1 MNAREKRLIEIA
13 KKNWAQ
19 APLTERKGLV
29 TGISSTALIDAEV
42 KMIREVFPNST
53 DKDYSEPLAKFV
65 NISIGSRP
73 TADFIRE
80 LAVMMSIEYEKL
92 KKLYDEV
99 PFWVRRMLSHDKALR
114 LGARQYSVY
123 WQKFKNLPLWKDH
136 ADAVITYEYIGEGH
150 QNEKLAKEFISGVM
164 QDNTIAKG
172 FLFKCLNL
180 VQQLLNKAYSVGK
193 DRFNG
198 YMRVIAALGKSE
210 KAVIVNSRAAIVFG
224 APIPKRTNQ
233 KDITIKKLFKMIP
246 DDGTLFPTAAS
257 VYYKKVIEDEIKGK
271 AIQFSVGGGKIASK
285 KEMEFTDSLE
295 KLIEVIKKAE
305 EQEEEEEEA
314 NE

>member
-13 KKNWAQ
+13 KKNWSQ

-29 TGISSTALIDAEV
+29 TGVSSAPLTDDEV

-53 DKDYSEPLAKFV
+53 DKYYSEPLAKYV

-73 TADFIRE
+73 TADFVKE
-80 LAVMMSIEYEKL
+80 LAVMMSIEYAKL
-92 KKLYDEV
+92 KKLYDEI

-123 WQKFKNLPLWKDH
+123 WQKFKNLPFWKDKV
-136 ADAVITYEYIGEGH
+136 DAVITYEYIGEAH
-150 QNEKLAKEFISGVM
+150 NDEDLAKEFIGNVM

-180 VQQLLNKAYSVGK
+180 VQQLLNKAYSAGK
-193 DRFNG
+193 DRFNS

-224 APIPKRTNQ
+224 APIPKRANQ
-233 KDITIKKLFKMIP
+233 KDITIKKLFKLIP
-246 DDGTLFPTAAS
+246 DDGTLFPTAAN
-257 VYYKKVIEDEIKGK
+257 VYYKKVIDDEIKGK
-271 AIQFSVGGGKIASK
+271 AIQFSVGGGKIASA
-285 KEMEFTDSLE
+285 KEMVFANALE
-295 KLIEVIKKAE
+295 ELVAAIKKAE
-305 EQEEEEEEA
+305 DQEGDNDDVDE
-314 NE
+314 